1 MRQIADAATSG
12 AVREARR
19 GNVPIA
25 DGVTYRKDS
34 IAEIFIQWAV
44 SERIIASFGA
54 EIDQ

>member
-34 IAEIFIQWAV
+34 IAEIFIQ
-44 SERIIASFGA
+44 
-54 EIDQ
+54 